1 MRISHK
7 KSTADEAVAARSTRA
22 VDLRTSGRIG
32 LLVTC
37 AVTPH
42 AAIKSSERTRTERLA
57 AYRAGLASWRFF
69 ERLGPV
75 VVCEGSSYPEAR
87 FRAEI
92 DAIAPASFEYLSTAT
107 SEASAQLG
115 KGAAEL
121 DLIAHAFE
129 HSRLLQGV
137 DRVLK
142 VTGRYAVL
150 NGEPLAR
157 KLLEQETLPGIQVN
171 LHDRLRHADPR
182 VCLFSR
188 EFFSNWLLPRKGAIR
203 DWPVRLD
210 DEPVFLEHV
219 LAQAT
224 LEYIAHGGAW
234 DLLPLPLRLRGT
246 SGTTGL
252 PYQEGFARYATRCA
266 AHQLKSRALGR
277 RRGSQRSSSESA
289 RTDSASSGS
298 SDDAR
303 RYRRS
308 R

>member
-1 MRISHK
+1 MLEDGLRMRMSRT
-7 KSTADEAVAARSTRA
+7 KSIADETVAARSAPA
-22 VDLRTSGRIG
+22 VDLPTSARIG

-42 AAIKSSERTRTERLA
+42 AAIKSSERSRTERLT

-69 ERLGPV
+69 ERFGPV

-87 FRAEI
+87 FRAEVG
-92 DAIAPASFEYLSTAT
+92 AIAPAPFEYLTTAT
-107 SEASAQLG
+107 SDASAQLG

-121 DLIAHAFE
+121 DLMAYAVE
-129 HSRLLQGV
+129 HSRLLQRV

-203 DWPVRLD
+203 DWPRRLD
-210 DEPVFLEHV
+210 DEPIFLEHV

-252 PYQEGFARYATRCA
+252 PYEEGLARYAIRYA

-277 RRGSQRSSSESA
+277 RPAWHRSSG
-289 RTDSASSGS
+289 DSPGTGGASSGS
-298 SDDAR
+298 SG
-303 RYRRS
+303 
-308 R
+308 

>member
-1 MRISHK
+1 MRMSGTTSI
-7 KSTADEAVAARSTRA
+7 ADEAVATRSTPA
-22 VDLRTSGRIG
+22 VDLRTSTRIG

-42 AAIKSSERTRTERLA
+42 AATESHERSPTERLA
-57 AYRAGLASWRFF
+57 AYRAGFASWRFF

-87 FRAEI
+87 FREEI
-92 DAIAPASFEYLSTAT
+92 GAMAPASVEYLSTAT
-107 SEASAQLG
+107 SDASAQLG

-121 DLIAHAFE
+121 DLIAYAFE
-129 HSRLLQGV
+129 HSQLLYRV

-157 KLLEQETLPGIQVN
+157 KLLEQEILPGIQVN

-182 VCLFSR
+182 VCLFSQ
-188 EFFSNWLLPRKGAIR
+188 EFFSNWLLPRKSAIR
-203 DWPVRLD
+203 DRPVRLD

-252 PYQEGFARYATRCA
+252 PYKEGLARYATKWA
-266 AHQLKSRALGR
+266 THQLKSRALGR
-277 RRGSQRSSSESA
+277 DRGSRRSSSEPPGA
-289 RTDSASSGS
+289 DGASSGS
-298 SDDAR
+298 SG
-303 RYRRS
+303 
-308 R
+308 